1 MGRSDAINMAECDGT
16 LLRIPLNSLVT
27 SEQVGKCFAGEAMIH
42 HKNPDC
48 TFCTTGKVNYGEEQ
62 SKEFQKLFEVFTT
75 NQDSVFRTGKWAKRL
90 LEIQSHISSQLEL
103 RIKNGYLYVLIC
115 RTRSPYT
122 VPIIRS
128 LEDDVQRTWQY
139 LCIPQKLIDALLDE
153 FQDTPIYEQIEIQ
166 IKNLIINGEL
176 KEGDALP
183 SMRLLAKELR
193 ISIIT
198 TKRAYEDLERD
209 GFIESYTGRG
219 SFVKAINRERARET
233 TIFELE
239 QLPLQA
245 IEKAKGIGFDAGEL
259 KERIDI
265 LYEQNKYG
273 GQ

>member
-1 MGRSDAINMAECDGT
+1 M
-16 LLRIPLNSLVT
+16 
-27 SEQVGKCFAGEAMIH
+27 
-42 HKNPDC
+42 
-48 TFCTTGKVNYGEEQ
+48 
-62 SKEFQKLFEVFTT
+62 
-75 NQDSVFRTGKWAKRL
+75 
-90 LEIQSHISSQLEL
+90 
-103 RIKNGYLYVLIC
+103 
-115 RTRSPYT
+115 
-122 VPIIRS
+122 
-128 LEDDVQRTWQY
+128 
-139 LCIPQKLIDALLDE
+139 LDE

-166 IKNLIINGEL
+166 IKTLIINGEL

-239 QLPLQA
+239 QLLLQA